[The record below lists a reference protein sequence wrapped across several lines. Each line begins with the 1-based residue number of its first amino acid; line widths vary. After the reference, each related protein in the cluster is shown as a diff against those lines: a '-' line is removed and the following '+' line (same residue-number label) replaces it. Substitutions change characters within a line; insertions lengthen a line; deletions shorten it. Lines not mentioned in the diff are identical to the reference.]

1 MKIVYTIV
9 FNLML
14 TAIGY
19 AQLTA
24 FSIQVVTTNET
35 CKQNGLAVVTATNTT
50 AGAQLLFS
58 LYKLPNLTA
67 PISST
72 TQNILSGLVS
82 GNYSVVVSQT
92 LGTLTN
98 SQQQNFSIVD
108 QVIPLSFSITPSI
121 TTNCDTTGNITV
133 NTITGS
139 GPFKYEIIL
148 GPLTFPPQQ
157 SNQFTGLPNGF
168 YRIRVIDS
176 CGAATVLDYTLA
188 VGSPILNIS
197 VSGSTVSISCT
208 TIAILNAITPPT
220 GTTLVYPLSVV
231 YTIHPPSGPDQI
243 ITQNYPTG
251 PPEALSLPLTL
262 PLFLNA
268 IYTYDIVVTDS
279 CNHQFP
285 SLGNI
290 INPNPT
296 ASLSGTP
303 DPCGREFLKLGVT
316 HFTPPYTVNF
326 TIAPA
331 GFNPLSFNTAYPG
344 PFTQAAIDF
353 GSLTNTVPFGN
364 YEVEITDICGRTV
377 KTTYNI
383 LDVPLV
389 PIRSNG
395 FATCLNAFGTIK
407 ISIPKNRKLVS
418 AIITATT
425 STYTP
430 VPNNVSSFISVNGV
444 LIIPNLPIG
453 EYHFDLVDECG
464 SLYNDFKAFVY
475 AFVPQGLI
483 ATPQSNCTPGIGSMK
498 VSSGNG
504 ALTSIIITNAPPSFI
519 QTHTLPFDASS
530 NIVAGVFNMNNL
542 PEGPYT
548 FSGTD
553 SCNITSQVTK
563 SIVSYNPGTNNFTV
577 VRGCGSFTLAVND
590 HSNLIGSS
598 YWFQKQLNTTTDTWG
613 HPSTGV
619 AYPINTTPDATNSI
633 SLSNNTT
640 LTNITYTGTFRII
653 KIIKIQGIPDCIE
666 IYDPKFT
673 FSGDLDILGV
683 YSLDCITGSGP
694 SSVYVDVQGVAPY
707 LFRIVEINNVPL
719 SPFIENGNSNIFSN
733 LTPALY
739 VFEVEDSC
747 GRKIPVH
754 VNATTLLPLVHAA
767 TPVPNEVLNCN
778 STSATTDVFDLTAFE
793 PTILAYQAPGNYTVT
808 YFTSPSDANAG
819 INAITTPTAY
829 TNTTSPQNIYV
840 RLEHKTIHIC
850 YDLTSFT
857 ITVGAIPALLSTNTF
872 LCKGDTITIS
882 ADSGYDAYNWSIGAT
897 TQSIIVNTTGIYAVE
912 VKKKYGTLFCKA
924 STTITV
930 NPSSMAVYP
939 HFTVED
945 WTENENSITVF
956 PDGSGDYEY
965 SLDDHTYQ
973 DSPIF
978 TNLVPGIYN
987 IFIKDKHGCGTIN
1000 KEVVVF
1006 YYPNFFTPNDD
1017 GANDYWQ
1024 IPNSVFEPSMRINI
1038 FDRYGKLMA
1047 RIDPKGL
1054 GWDGNY
1060 NGYQAPSTD
1069 YWFVVER
1076 ANGKV
1081 YRGHFAMKR

>member
-1 MKIVYTIV
+1 MKFVFFIV

-14 TAIGY
+14 TSIGY
-19 AQLTA
+19 GQLSA
-24 FSIQVVTTNET
+24 FSIQVATTNET
-35 CKQNGLAVVTATNTT
+35 CKQNGTAIITATNTT
-50 AGAQLLFS
+50 SGSQLLYS
-58 LYKLPNLTA
+58 LYSLPNISS

-72 TQNILSGLVS
+72 SQNILSGLVA
-82 GNYSVVVSQT
+82 GNYRVIVTQT

-98 SQQQNFSIVD
+98 TQQQDFSIVD
-108 QVIPLSFSITPSI
+108 QVIPLSFSITPSS
-121 TTNCDTTGNITV
+121 TSNCDTTGNITV

-188 VGSPILNIS
+188 VGSPILSIS
-197 VSGSTVSISCT
+197 FSGSVVSSTCT
-208 TIAILNAITPPT
+208 TIDILNALMPPT
-220 GTTLVYPLSVV
+220 GTTMVYPLSVV
-231 YTIHPPSGPDQI
+231 YTIHPPTGPDQI

-251 PPEALSLPLTL
+251 PPDALPLPLTL

-285 SLGNI
+285 SSGTI
-290 INPNPT
+290 DPNPT

-303 DPCGREFLKLGVT
+303 DPCGREFLKLAVT
-316 HFTPPYTVNF
+316 HFTPPFTVNF
-326 TIAPA
+326 TAAPT
-331 GFNPLSFNTAYPG
+331 GFNPLSYNTAYPG

-364 YEVEITDICGRTV
+364 YTVEITDNCGRTA
-377 KTTYNI
+377 TASYNI
-383 LDVPLV
+383 VDIPLV
-389 PIRSNG
+389 PIPVHG
-395 FATCLNAFGTIK
+395 HATCVNAFGTIK
-407 ISIPKNRKLVS
+407 ITIPKNRKMVS
-418 AIITATT
+418 AIIISTT

-430 VPNNVSSFISVNGV
+430 IPNNVSSFISVNGV

-464 SLYNDFKAFVY
+464 SHYNDFKAFVY

-483 ATPQSNCTPGIGSMK
+483 ATPQANCTPGIGSMK

-504 ALTSIIITNAPPSFI
+504 ALTSIFITTAPATFT
-519 QTHTLPFDASS
+519 QTLPFDASS

-542 PEGPYT
+542 PEGPYA
-548 FSGTD
+548 FSATD
-553 SCNITSQVTK
+553 ACGITNTISK
-563 SIVSYNPGTNNFTV
+563 SIVSYNPGINNFTV

-598 YWFQKQLNTTTDTWG
+598 YWFQKQLNTTTNTWG

-640 LTNITYTGTFRII
+640 LTNITYTGIFRII
-653 KIIKIQGIPDCIE
+653 KIIKIQGLPDCIE
-666 IYDPKFT
+666 IYDSFS

-683 YSLDCITGSGP
+683 YSLDCVTGSGP
-694 SSVYVDVQGVAPY
+694 SSVYVDVQGVPPY
-707 LFRIVEINNVPL
+707 LFRIIEINNVPL
-719 SPFIENGNSNIFSN
+719 SPFIENGNSSIFSS

-767 TPVPNEVLNCN
+767 TPIPNEVLHCS
-778 STSATTDVFDLTAFE
+778 STSATTDVFDLTASE

-808 YFTSPSDANAG
+808 YYTSPTDADAG
-819 INAITTPTAY
+819 TNAISTPTAY
-829 TNTTSPQNIYV
+829 TNTTSPQTIYV
-840 RLEHKTIHIC
+840 RVEHKTIHIC

-857 ITVGAIPALLSTNTF
+857 ITVGAVPALLATSTF
-872 LCKGDTITIS
+872 LCKGDAMTIS
-882 ADSGYDAYNWSIGAT
+882 ADSGYDVYTWSTGAT
-897 TQSIIVNTTGIYAVE
+897 TQSILVNIPNIYTVE
-912 VKKKYGTLFCKA
+912 VKKKYGTLFCQA
-924 STTITV
+924 TTTITV
-930 NPSSMAVYP
+930 NPSSAAANP

-945 WTENENSITVF
+945 WTENENSITVHA
-956 PDGSGDYEY
+956 DGSGDYEY
-965 SLDDHTYQ
+965 SLDDSTYQ

-987 IFIKDKHGCGTIN
+987 IFIKDKHGCGKIN

-1024 IPNSVFEPSMRINI
+1024 IPNSVFEPSMRIYI
-1038 FDRYGKLMA
+1038 FDRYGKLITG
-1047 RIDPKGL
+1047 IDPRGS
-1054 GWDGNY
+1054 GWDGYY